1 MIISNK
7 NVGET
12 PLEFLNRIRL
22 EKPELKDETLSYA
35 GRLDPM
41 AEGQMMIIVGDENN
55 RRELFMGFD
64 KEYEATFLVGVSTDT
79 GDVLGLITKTT
90 EVQPPSKEI
99 IEVVNKISLIK
110 KQNYPWFSGKTV
122 DGIKL
127 FDHFKNCNTS
137 IERPSIDVTVKE
149 TELLSVEDV
158 NVKDL
163 REYILSSV
171 GKVKGDFRQE
181 ETINGWEEYF
191 KDKSGNMQI
200 LKVRFLVSSGTFIRA
215 FTEVMPFP
223 ATLLKLNR
231 TKICTA

>member
-41 AEGQMMIIVGDENN
+41 AEGQMMIIVGNENN
-55 RRELFMGFD
+55 HRDSFMGFD
-64 KEYEATFLVGVSTDT
+64 KEYEATFMVGVSTDT
-79 GDVLGLITKTT
+79 GDALGVITK
-90 EVQPPSKEI
+90 EEDVKFSQEQI

-110 KQNYPWFSGKTV
+110 KQKYPWFSGKTV

-127 FDHFKNCNTS
+127 FDHFKNGNTD

-149 TELLSVEDV
+149 AELMSTEDV
-158 NVKDL
+158 DVKDN

-171 GKVKGDFRQE
+171 GKVNGEFRQE

-191 KDKSGNMQI
+191 KDKTGNMQI
-200 LKVRFLVSSGTFIRA
+200 FKVRFLVSSGTFIRA

>member
-55 RRELFMGFD
+55 HRDSFMGFD

-79 GDVLGLITKTT
+79 GDALGLITK
-90 EVQPPSKEI
+90 EEDIKFSQEQI
-99 IEVVNKISLIK
+99 IDVVNKISLIK
-110 KQNYPWFSGKTV
+110 KQKYPWFSGKTV

-127 FDHFKNCNTS
+127 FDHFKNGNTD
-137 IERPSIDVTVKE
+137 IERPSIDVTVKGAK
-149 TELLSVEDV
+149 LMSVEDV
-158 NVKDL
+158 DVKDL
-163 REYILSSV
+163 REYIVSSV
-171 GKVKGDFRQE
+171 GKVNGDFRQE
-181 ETINGWEEYF
+181 ETIKGWEEYF
-191 KDKSGNMQI
+191 KDKVGGMQM

>member
-55 RRELFMGFD
+55 RRESFMGFD
-64 KEYEATFLVGVSTDT
+64 KEYEATFMVGVYTDT
-79 GDVLGLITKTT
+79 GDALGLITK
-90 EVQPPSKEI
+90 EEDVKFSQEQI

-110 KQNYPWFSGKTV
+110 KQKYPWFSGKTV

-127 FDHFKNCNTS
+127 FNHFKNGNTN
-137 IERPSIDVTVKE
+137 IERPSIDVTVKGA
-149 TELLSVEDV
+149 ELMSVEDV
-158 NVKDL
+158 DVKDL
-163 REYILSSV
+163 REYIVSSV
-171 GKVKGDFRQE
+171 GKVNGDFRQE

-191 KDKSGNMQI
+191 KYKTGNMQI
-200 LKVRFLVSSGTFIRA
+200 FKVRFLVSSGTFIRA
-215 FTEVMPFP
+215 FTDNMPYP
-223 ATLLKLNR
+223 VTLLKLNR